1 MEESNPKKVISIIL
15 LILGVLFLFL
25 VYRGIWNLIHDACG
39 LGIFIGSI
47 ELFFAVIAIATGLI
61 IWKKNL

>member
-25 VYRGIWNLIHDACG
+25 VYRGIWNIIHDACG
-39 LGIFIGSI
+39 LGLFIGSI
-47 ELFFAVIAIATGLI
+47 ELFFAVIAIVAGLI